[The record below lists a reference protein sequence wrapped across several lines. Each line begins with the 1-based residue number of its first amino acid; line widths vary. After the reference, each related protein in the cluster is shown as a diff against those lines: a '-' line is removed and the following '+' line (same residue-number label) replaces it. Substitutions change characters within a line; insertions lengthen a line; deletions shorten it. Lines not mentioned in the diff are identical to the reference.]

1 MFSMLE
7 RVYSKNSL
15 TYKAIKLLPS
25 YKAFR
30 ETYNFLQKS
39 QWWSRE
45 QLETYQ
51 LQKLGKLLKH
61 AYENVPYYRRVFDER
76 GLKPEDIQDFSDL
89 QKLPYLTK
97 DVIRKNI
104 NDLKA
109 RNYPDNKFEYVT
121 TSGTTSGAMSP
132 LGFYY
137 EKGVS
142 RAREWAFI
150 KTQWDRI
157 GYHFWDKCAVLR
169 GYVSRATD
177 KSKFFD
183 YSLFGRWLILSPFL
197 MSDKNLSNYI
207 DKLREFEPKYIQAFP
222 SEIYIIAKFMKEND
236 IDPFPSVKALLCGS
250 ENLYEWQRKLL
261 EGVFDCRVYCWYG
274 HAEQAVLAGECE
286 VSSNYHIF
294 PEYGI
299 VELVDSSDK
308 IITSGNKLG
317 EIVATGLNNDI
328 MPLIR
333 YRTMDLARISDIDCE
348 CRRNYRMITQIEGR
362 LQEMIIAKDKRLISV
377 TAILAA
383 IKRLESFPQLK
394 NVQFV
399 QEKAGLLKIKIV
411 KGSNYSDEDEN
422 EILTSIDKNF
432 RGSLKAE
439 IEYVDHIPTT
449 VGGKHMFLIQ
459 KLDVD
464 FNNMNS
470 SFKV

>member
-1 MFSMLE
+1 MLE
-7 RVYSKNSL
+7 RVLGKNSL

-25 YKAFR
+25 YIAFR

-76 GLKPEDIQDFSDL
+76 GLKPEDVQDFSDL

-97 DVIRKNI
+97 DIIRKNV

-109 RNYPDNKFEYVT
+109 RNFPDNKFEYET
-121 TSGTTSGAMSP
+121 TSGTTSGIMSP

-142 RAREWAFI
+142 RAKEWAFI
-150 KTQWDRI
+150 KTLWDRV
-157 GYHFWDKCAVLR
+157 GYHFWDKCVLLR
-169 GYVSRATD
+169 GYVSRAAD

-183 YSLFGRWLILSPFL
+183 YSFFGRWLILSPFL
-197 MSDKNLSNYI
+197 MSDENLPRYI
-207 DKLREFEPKYIQAFP
+207 DKIRRFEPKYIQAFP

-250 ENLYEWQRKLL
+250 ENLYEWQRRLL
-261 EGVFDCRVYCWYG
+261 KDVFDCRVYSWYG

-286 VSSNYHIF
+286 LNSNYHIF

-299 VELVDSSDK
+299 VELVDSSGK
-308 IITSGNKLG
+308 IITSGNELG
-317 EIVATGLNNDI
+317 EIVATGFKNDI

-333 YRTMDLARISDIDCE
+333 YRTQDLARTSDIDCE
-348 CRRNYRMITQIEGR
+348 CGRNYRMMTQIEGR
-362 LQEMIIAKDKRLISV
+362 LQEMVVAKDRRLISATV
-377 TAILAA
+377 ILAS
-383 IKRLESFPQLK
+383 IRRLEGFPQLK
-394 NVQFV
+394 NLQFV
-399 QEKAGLLKIKIV
+399 QEKAGLLRIKIV
-411 KGSNYSDEDEN
+411 KGSTYSDEDES

-432 RGSLKAE
+432 RGLLKVE
-439 IEYVDHIPTT
+439 IEYVDHIPAT
-449 VGGKHMFLIQ
+449 VSGKNRALIQ

-464 FNNMNS
+464 FNNMNIG
-470 SFKV
+470 FKG